1 MADIDILK
9 QLFDKK
15 IIRILDIFLS
25 DKSRQL
31 YLREI
36 SREASVSP
44 ATTYRIL
51 KRLKDAEIIKE
62 IKISKFK
69 VYQIQ
74 ENEKTKN
81 LSRVIKSEVNP
92 LDIFVDQVKNIKSI
106 DSVILHG
113 KKTSKGANIL
123 LIGMDDSSGK
133 IDEISKEIEKKH
145 NFKIDFL
152 IISDFQFRQMTRLGV
167 YSGDKKVLWEKE

>member
-1 MADIDILK
+1 
-9 QLFDKK
+9 
-15 IIRILDIFLS
+15 
-25 DKSRQL
+25 
-31 YLREI
+31 
-36 SREASVSP
+36 VSP

-51 KRLKDAEIIKE
+51 SRLVNTDIIKE

-74 ENEKTKN
+74 ENNKTKN
-81 LSRVIKSEVNP
+81 LSRIIKSEINP
-92 LDIFVDQVKNIKSI
+92 LDIFVEKVKGIDGI

-113 KKTSKGANIL
+113 KKTSKGANLL
-123 LIGMDDSSGK
+123 LIGRDDSSGK
-133 IDEISKEIEKKH
+133 IDELSKEIEKKH

-167 YSGDKKVLWEKE
+167 YSGEKKVLWEKGS